1 MKNILNNL
9 NQKNFNQSNQN
20 SILNISKTIYISS
33 IIMIGSIG
41 LTSLGLFGNLEKI
54 NNERKINNIISY
66 SHLGTNLPVEK
77 YSKITSP
84 YGTRIHPITGK
95 VKVHSGI
102 DFGVSQ
108 GTNLLSVFDGEVIFN
123 SFKGAY
129 GYSIM
134 IESNDKQYICH
145 YAHVDPRYMLPKGT
159 KIKKGDVVGKV
170 GPKYVD
176 VSPFRDYTG
185 KYTNGYTTGPHLH
198 FGLMKNGQY
207 INPRELIGDVQ

>member
-1 MKNILNNL
+1 MKNIFNNL

-33 IIMIGSIG
+33 VIMISSIG
-41 LTSLGLFGNLEKI
+41 LSSLGLFGNLEKI

-77 YSKITSP
+77 YTKITSP
-84 YGTRIHPITGK
+84 YGTRVHPITGK

-108 GTNLLSVFDGEVIFN
+108 GTNLLSIFDGEVVFN

-134 IESNDKQYICH
+134 I
-145 YAHVDPRYMLPKGT
+145 
-159 KIKKGDVVGKV
+159 
-170 GPKYVD
+170 
-176 VSPFRDYTG
+176 
-185 KYTNGYTTGPHLH
+185 
-198 FGLMKNGQY
+198 
-207 INPRELIGDVQ
+207 